1 MSVLL
6 LVIVAAAVLL
16 LAYRVHGAWLAH
28 RLFRLDPAAV
38 VPSVALRDDTDYV
51 PTPAAIVFGH
61 HFTSIAGTGPI
72 VGPALAIMWGW
83 GPAVLW
89 VLFGAIFVGGMHDM
103 ATLVVSLRNRGM
115 TVGEIAGR
123 LLNPRVRLLFL
134 VLLLFALW
142 VVLAIFGWVIASV
155 FVQFPESTLPVFLQ
169 IPIAVWI
176 GTRVHRQGRSLLGP
190 SLAAVAA
197 MYATVWLGAGCPG
210 LAWTGGSLAA
220 AIQAINTSVATW
232 PIWVWVAVLLAYC
245 YVASVLP
252 VWVLLQPR
260 DYINSLQLISS
271 LGLIVTGLVATAFLG
286 GSSALPDG
294 TLPPA
299 MPLELVAPLLDLKP
313 NGAPPIMPFLFVTI
327 ACGAVSGFHCLV
339 SSGTSSKQLRC
350 ETDARLVGYGSMLL
364 EAFLALLVI
373 VAVGA
378 GIGLGWPQEYPGIT
392 GGELWR
398 TLYADWSKV
407 TGGKA
412 IAAFVVGSGNLLET
426 LGIDAVMARALVGV
440 LVASFAGTTLDTATR
455 LQRYVVQELAG
466 TLLARL
472 GGDSTR
478 SPDRGHPLLW
488 PLALL
493 TRPHGATLFAVGSAF
508 LLALMPAPGKPWSA
522 ASLGTGGL
530 ILWPL
535 FGATN
540 QLLAGL
546 SLMVISFYLLRRGL
560 PAWITAVPMVFMLAM
575 PAWALTIDIR
585 RWWHGGSFALV
596 AVAAVMLAVEAWMAI
611 EALLLCGR
619 VRGVLEDP
627 LPALPTRQRTPSAQE
642 A

>member
-1 MSVLL
+1 MTVLL
-6 LVIVAAAVLL
+6 LVALAAATLTL
-16 LAYRVHGAWLAH
+16 GYCIYGRWLAS
-28 RLFRLDPAAV
+28 RLFQLDPTATMPSAA
-38 VPSVALRDDTDYV
+38 LQDDRDFV
-51 PTPAAIVFGH
+51 PTPPAIVFGH

-83 GPAVLW
+83 GPALVW
-89 VLFGAIFVGGMHDM
+89 VLLGSILIGGMHDM
-103 ATLVVSLRNRGM
+103 AVLVVSLRNRGM

-155 FVQFPESTLPVFLQ
+155 FVQFPEAILPVFLQ
-169 IPIAVWI
+169 IPIAVAI
-176 GTRVHRQGRSLLGP
+176 GLRVHRQGKNLLGP
-190 SLAAVAA
+190 SLAALAA

-210 LAWTGGSLAA
+210 TSWTGGPLGQL
-220 AIQAINTSVATW
+220 IQGINGTVAGW
-232 PIWVWVAVLLAYC
+232 PIWLWVAILLAYC

-252 VWVLLQPR
+252 VWILLQPR

-271 LGLIVTGLVATAFLG
+271 LGLIVVGLLVTATVGPATIATGTPAP
-286 GSSALPDG
+286 ALE
-294 TLPPA
+294 
-299 MPLELVAPLLDLKP
+299 MFAPLLELHPK
-313 NGAPPIMPFLFVTI
+313 NAPPVVPFLFVTI

-350 ETDARLVGYGSMLL
+350 ETDARAVGYGSMLL
-364 EAFLALLVI
+364 EAFLAVIVI

-378 GIGLGWPQEYPGIT
+378 GIGLGWPQEYPGQT
-392 GGELWR
+392 GTELWQ
-398 TLYADWSKV
+398 TLYADWRGV

-412 IAAFVVGSGNLLET
+412 IAAFVVGSGNLLES

-466 TLLARL
+466 TLVGKLQGRITAGR
-472 GGDSTR
+472 STN
-478 SPDRGHPLLW
+478 PLSM
-488 PLALL
+488 PLTWL
-493 TRPHGATLFAVGSAF
+493 TTPHGATLFAVGTAF
-508 LLALMPAPGKPWSA
+508 LLALLPAPGKDWSVA
-522 ASLGTGGL
+522 NLGTGGL

-546 SLMVISFYLLRRGL
+546 SLLVISFYLRRRGL
-560 PAWITAVPMVFMLAM
+560 PTFVATLPMVLMLVM
-575 PAWALTIDIR
+575 PAWALCINIS
-585 RWWHGGSFALV
+585 RWLDGGSLALV
-596 AVAAVMLAVEAWMAI
+596 AVAVVMLAVEAWMAV
-611 EALLLCGR
+611 EGMLLWGR
-619 VRGVLEDP
+619 VQGVMEEP
-627 LPALPTRQRTPSAQE
+627 LPPLLVRCQDIAHDQS
-642 A
+642 